1 MNRWCMVAAMMC
13 VGWASMQAAG
23 NSPPP
28 HTPEAQ
34 RGSVL
39 TLDGVAVHDDVRS
52 LTTITIG
59 RDALAQ
65 IQQQGG
71 GQPGAAP
78 GSAPG
83 PKIGANLG
91 TIISGL
97 ALAAAIT
104 VGGLALVKRGRRSST
119 ALGAAVAVG
128 ILATASLADIT
139 PGRRPRPPEPDE
151 QVIVRVVDGGGISI
165 TLSKDHAAR
174 LPR

>member
-1 MNRWCMVAAMMC
+1 MNRWCMLAAMMC
-13 VGWASMQAAG
+13 VGWAALQAPG
-23 NSPPP
+23 NVAPPRE
-28 HTPEAQ
+28 PEPVP
-34 RGSVL
+34 GTVL
-39 TLDGVAVHDDVRS
+39 TLDVVGVQLDPRALS
-52 LTTITIG
+52 TITIG
-59 RDALAQ
+59 REALAQ
-65 IQQQGG
+65 IQQQLG

-83 PKIGANLG
+83 PKVGANLG

-151 QVIVRVVDGGGISI
+151 QVIVRVVDGAGISI